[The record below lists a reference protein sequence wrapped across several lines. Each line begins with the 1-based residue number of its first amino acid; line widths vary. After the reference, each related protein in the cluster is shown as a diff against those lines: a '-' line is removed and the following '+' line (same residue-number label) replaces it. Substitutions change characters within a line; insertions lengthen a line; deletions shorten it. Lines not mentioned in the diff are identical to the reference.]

1 MEKIKPLLESIP
13 VETIITYIGCKEL
26 HKNEKYIVYLS
37 KNSYYVVFLEN
48 SKKKILDCT
57 THKEISKIAL
67 LIKKGIEVSFSQA
80 ESLLKIKSEEIQ
92 LTVESSGAE
101 AIKFFY
107 GAYKLN
113 ERPEFL
119 GNDIYFSLG
128 EEKNKLAYNPTN
140 ESICI
145 PLYNNGKIIN
155 YIETNENLQ
164 QLRYEEIQGGTYLN
178 AKNKSCKTL
187 YISKSAHAYLNYLFV
202 LKNEDN
208 AFCLIAPN
216 SDPESIIAEIKRCGI
231 TTENINIMIWGK
243 EKTLEDMI
251 YFTKIILSIFNQ
263 TLPGLILHSIAN
275 GFLDIA
281 INTNNDYFSK
291 EKYFQLLEN
300 YSNDALGNTLSED
313 YLPISS
319 NYETTEGLFYT
330 LTIPLNTVTLEATA
344 RMLQKYISTDYD
356 IIISHSTN
364 NPFKRV
370 DSIVF

>member
-1 MEKIKPLLESIP
+1 MDKLKNL
-13 VETIITYIGCKEL
+13 VETLKLQTIIKYLKAEEIHKTSKYLVFKVKESY
-26 HKNEKYIVYLS
+26 YIVYKEKES
-37 KNSYYVVFLEN
+37 IEIIDCYRHE
-48 SKKKILDCT
+48 KINKLQLIY
-57 THKEISKIAL
+57 KGEEISLEVVNEL
-67 LIKKGIEVSFSQA
+67 LTDKQ
-80 ESLLKIKSEEIQ
+80 EEIQ
-92 LTVESSGAE
+92 ISNPSTQKE
-101 AIKFFY
+101 ALKYFY
-107 GAYKLN
+107 GTYTLD
-113 ERPEFL
+113 ERPEYL
-119 GNDIYFSLG
+119 NNDLYFSLG
-128 EEKNKLAYNPTN
+128 EEKSKLGHNPLNKSL
-140 ESICI
+140 CI
-145 PLYNNGKIIN
+145 PLYHNGKIIN
-155 YIETNENLQ
+155 FLEINENLH
-164 QLRYEEIQGGTYLN
+164 QLRYEEIQGGVYIN

-187 YISKSAHAYLNYLFV
+187 YISKSAYAYLNYLFV

-216 SDPESIIAEIKRCGI
+216 SDPESIITEIKRCGI

-319 NYETTEGLFYT
+319 NYETIEGLFYT